1 MKDVLIQMKEFLN
14 SEIFSGA
21 SRAGSASA
29 LGLGDLGMCMEN
41 RSLCCPK
48 RVCSSPQVSFALC
61 KQTEPKILYLH

>member
-1 MKDVLIQMKEFLN
+1 MKDVLSQMKEFLN

-29 LGLGDLGMCMEN
+29 LGLGGLGVCMED

-48 RVCSSPQVSFALC
+48 HVCSSL
-61 KQTEPKILYLH
+61 